1 MHKNNTTMAR
11 KTLTFALLAL
21 LAFTVM
27 PAYGQETAPT
37 GRFDWARSIHTGSTL
52 SCIRG
57 TATDPEG
64 NLYALVYAGP
74 DGRFTADASGDGQ
87 SLMPAEANGQGGQGC
102 IVALLKISPQGD
114 LLWEKAIK
122 NGWGGQSEPANMRL
136 MGDTAVA
143 CMVTF
148 GLAWDHGNWLYYID
162 TMIRDLEGNPVEWG
176 DFQSQFVTAWLS
188 FDLDGN
194 LKESHF
200 LRLSYLDSLG
210 NDIVHPTT
218 GDKYC
223 DYLRYVT
230 FDVAADGSI
239 YIIHFPTS
247 RIDDDHTAEDGGIHS
262 TRVWVDNRLV
272 GTMPAHSLVYQ
283 PQLLKFAPHFDTLLA
298 QRYVVQSCDVDTSAA
313 YPGLIL
319 YEHMGP
325 IHVGPD
331 GDIYWATSIDARYI
345 HNVTFDQQ
353 PEYTIQT
360 EMRPAAQNMIQF
372 MSGLLFK
379 FDSALN
385 IQYLFYLD
393 DAVMNPSRWFNNS
406 YFHDV
411 TFDTDSGLVF
421 LYATAERRAYSDTTS
436 NNSFFAY
443 DGDTLTDLNNAFFM
457 ILREESNHPVL
468 HSYGMLPAT
477 RSGHHT
483 GDTWDSWSNDKIA
496 VGRNRVFAQA
506 YYSNKLYL
514 PNQTVQLPN
523 ASTSYKGL
531 CLAVYDY
538 AGHCLYGIDYGSTC
552 PDSGPVGALL
562 RDSVLYLTN
571 DLYGEAHFGTHG
583 GYYSGH
589 NATIARYVDTSFMS
603 TYIYTGDSGEV
614 SITLVEG
621 GNAFVAYPNPFRQRI
636 NIKVQNSD
644 FIIKNCYL
652 TDLSGRRE
660 EVRLTPDGPGQYSLD
675 LSARPQATYLLTLTT
690 ADGKQ
695 HTVRLLKQSDIFG
708 Q

>member
-1 MHKNNTTMAR
+1 MAR
-11 KTLTFALLAL
+11 KPLTFALLAL
-21 LAFTVM
+21 LTFTVM

-52 SCIRG
+52 SCIRSM
-57 TATDPEG
+57 ATDPEG
-64 NLYALVYAGP
+64 NLYALVYAGS
-74 DGRFTADASGDGQ
+74 DGRFTADAGGDGQ

-122 NGWGGQSEPANMRL
+122 NGWGGHAEPANMRL
-136 MGDTAVA
+136 LGDTAVA

-162 TMIRDLEGNPVEWG
+162 TMIRDREGNPVEWG
-176 DFQSQFVTAWLS
+176 DFQSQFVTAWLG

-200 LRLSYLDSLG
+200 LRLSYVDSLG

-247 RIDDDHTAEDGGIHS
+247 RIDDNHTAEDGGIHS

-272 GTMPAHSLVYQ
+272 GTMPAHPLVYQ
-283 PQLLKFAPHFDTLLA
+283 PQLLKLAPNFDTLLA
-298 QRYVVQSCDVDTSAA
+298 QRYVVQSYDVDTAFG
-313 YPGLIL
+313 YPSVVFYQFLGR
-319 YEHMGP
+319 
-325 IHVGPD
+325 IHVSPD
-331 GDIYWATSIDARYI
+331 GSIYWPATIDARGI
-345 HNVTFDQQ
+345 HSVTFDQQ
-353 PEYTIQT
+353 PEYTLQT
-360 EMRPAAQNMIQF
+360 EMRAAGQMDF
-372 MSGLLFK
+372 MCGLLFK
-379 FDSALN
+379 FDSSLN
-385 IQYLFYLD
+385 MQYIFHLD
-393 DAVMNPSRWFNNS
+393 DAVINPSRWFNNS

-421 LYATAERRAYSDTTS
+421 VHASATHRTAYDTTS
-436 NNSFFAY
+436 TNSLFSY
-443 DGDTLTDLNNAFFM
+443 DGDTLTNLDGAFFM
-457 ILREESNHPVL
+457 ALREEDDHPVL
-468 HSYGMLPAT
+468 HSYGMLPA
-477 RSGHHT
+477 SKSYHHT

-496 VGRNRVFAQA
+496 VGNNRVFAQA
-506 YYSNKLYL
+506 CYFYKLYL
-514 PNQTVQLPN
+514 PNQTAQQPN
-523 ASTSYKGL
+523 SSSKGL

-538 AGHCLYGIDYGSTC
+538 AGHCLYGIDYGSTS
-552 PDSGPVGALL
+552 PDSGPAGVLL

-589 NATIARYVDTSFMS
+589 NATIARYVDTAFMS
-603 TYIYTGDSGEV
+603 TYIYTGDTGEV
-614 SITLVEG
+614 RITLVDDG
-621 GNAFVAYPNPFRQRI
+621 TALVAYPNPFRQSVR
-636 NIKVQNSD
+636 IKVQGGQLKEHNGTVTA
-644 FIIKNCYL
+644 IL
-652 TDLSGRRE
+652 TDLTGRRE
-660 EVRLTPDGPGQYSLD
+660 EVRLTPDGYNQYTLD
-675 LSARPQATYLLTLTT
+675 LTSRPQATYLLTLTT
-690 ADGKQ
+690 ADGRQ

-708 Q
+708 N